1 MISHESLWQF
11 GDKIWQQPQAR
22 QLCLLMQDEYQI
34 DPNLLLL
41 AILMEHEQM
50 FLDGAKFTT
59 LRKAKDE
66 WEERMVGPYRQLRK
80 LAKSSLPDDSY
91 RQMLEVEL
99 VMEKRSQRLMVKALQ
114 HLSIDD
120 QGDNLSA
127 CLQAHGLNDGDLP
140 SDLLGQLSE
149 LFDLASQLF
158 HQPQLAAVR

>member
-11 GDKIWQQPQAR
+11 GDKIWQQEQAR
-22 QLCLLMQDEYQI
+22 QICLLMQDQYSI

-41 AILMEHEQM
+41 AILMEHEHM
-50 FLDGAKFTT
+50 FLDGARFTT

-80 LAKSSLPDDSY
+80 LAKTSLPEDSY

-114 HLSIDD
+114 HLKVEAE
-120 QGDNLSA
+120 GDNLTA
-127 CLQAHGLNDGDLP
+127 CLQAHDLNPGDLP
-140 SDLLGQLSE
+140 SELLGQLSE
-149 LFDLASQLF
+149 LFDLASQMIN
-158 HQPQLAAVR
+158 QPQLRAVQ